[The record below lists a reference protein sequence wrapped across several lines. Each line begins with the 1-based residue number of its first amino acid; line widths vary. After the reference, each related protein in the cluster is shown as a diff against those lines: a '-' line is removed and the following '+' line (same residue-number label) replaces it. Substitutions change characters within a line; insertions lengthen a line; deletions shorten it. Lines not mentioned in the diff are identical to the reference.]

1 METLWQDFRYA
12 VRMLLKRPGFTA
24 VAVLSLTL
32 GIGANTTIFTF
43 VKAVFLQ
50 GVPVKDASRVM
61 AVFST
66 QESRDGTNLHFLP
79 LTVYNALDIRENND
93 IFSSSSVVIGTG
105 APLEISGKNTQV
117 FVELVNGN
125 FFDVLGVK
133 PRLGRFFAPD
143 EDLTPGAK
151 PVAVLSTALWN
162 TQFGADRNILGQ
174 NIRLNGQDYTVVGV
188 APADFHNVGTLGSP
202 GIWVPLMMHD
212 QLLTGIAKT
221 SYYDRGFR
229 TAAMVGRLKPGISF
243 VAAQTSLRALAS
255 SLEREYPKQ
264 NAGRSAEMLPIDQTN
279 IPPNQRSLFLLAGT
293 LMMTIVGL
301 VLLIACANVANLLL
315 SRATQRQ
322 REIAIRQAMGASRW
336 RLVQQLITESLL
348 LSLIAAALGI
358 LCAYW
363 VRPLLTRLL
372 LANRPNLDTSLDLR
386 VLFFTLALAVG
397 ASLIFGLAPA
407 LQASKPSQLTAL
419 RDRTDA
425 PTGSTRWYGLRGALV
440 MLQVAFSL
448 IALVGAGLF
457 IHSLRNAQQSNPG
470 FEVAHAMVFDLNLG
484 AEHYPQARAEQ
495 FHREL
500 LERLRALPMVT
511 GAAVT
516 DTDPFSGNIQRTTF
530 PDGVDIT
537 DSRNGKLTPI
547 IAVSP
552 GYFSS
557 YGIQMLQGRD
567 FDDHDD
573 LNSNRVAIV
582 NQALADRTWPNQNP
596 LGKHLHFLGET
607 WNVEVVGLVPTVK
620 YLTLGEPPQPLVYF
634 PLKQDYTPAFAV
646 VVRTKGDPSAAI
658 SSVRVTVQSLD
669 AALPVR
675 NVQTLPQVI
684 DLVLEAPRLGAE
696 MLGAFGVLALLL
708 AAVGTY
714 GVMSYS
720 VGQRTREIGVRMAM
734 GAQPGD
740 VMRLM
745 LGGGMAMVLVGVAL
759 GLGISTALTRSMNSL
774 LFNIGNFDP
783 VTFVA
788 TSALLLLVAL
798 VACWLP
804 ARRAMSVDP
813 MIALRY
819 E

>member
-117 FVELVNGN
+117 FVELVNAN
-125 FFDVLGVK
+125 FFDVLGVR
-133 PRLGRFFAPD
+133 PRLGRSFAPD
-143 EDLTPGAK
+143 EDVTPGGK

-162 TQFGADRNILGQ
+162 TQFGADRNILAQ

-202 GIWVPLMMHD
+202 GIWVPMMMHD

-229 TAAMVGRLKPGISF
+229 TAAMVGRLKPGIRF

-315 SRATQRQ
+315 ARATQRQ

-363 VRPLLTRLL
+363 VRPLLMRLL

-386 VLFFTLALAVG
+386 VLLFTLALAVG

-407 LQASKPSQLTAL
+407 LHASKPSQLTAL

-470 FEVAHAMVFDLNLG
+470 FEVAHALVLDLNLG
-484 AEHYPQARAEQ
+484 AEHYPQARAEK
-495 FHREL
+495 FHLEL
-500 LERLRALPMVT
+500 
-511 GAAVT
+511 
-516 DTDPFSGNIQRTTF
+516 
-530 PDGVDIT
+530 
-537 DSRNGKLTPI
+537 
-547 IAVSP
+547 
-552 GYFSS
+552 
-557 YGIQMLQGRD
+557 
-567 FDDHDD
+567 FD
-573 LNSNRVAIV
+573 R
-582 NQALADRTWPNQNP
+582 
-596 LGKHLHFLGET
+596 
-607 WNVEVVGLVPTVK
+607 
-620 YLTLGEPPQPLVYF
+620 
-634 PLKQDYTPAFAV
+634 
-646 VVRTKGDPSAAI
+646 
-658 SSVRVTVQSLD
+658 
-669 AALPVR
+669 
-675 NVQTLPQVI
+675 
-684 DLVLEAPRLGAE
+684 
-696 MLGAFGVLALLL
+696 
-708 AAVGTY
+708 
-714 GVMSYS
+714 
-720 VGQRTREIGVRMAM
+720 
-734 GAQPGD
+734 
-740 VMRLM
+740 
-745 LGGGMAMVLVGVAL
+745 LVGVHQ
-759 GLGISTALTRSMNSL
+759 
-774 LFNIGNFDP
+774 
-783 VTFVA
+783 
-788 TSALLLLVAL
+788 
-798 VACWLP
+798 
-804 ARRAMSVDP
+804 
-813 MIALRY
+813 
-819 E
+819 